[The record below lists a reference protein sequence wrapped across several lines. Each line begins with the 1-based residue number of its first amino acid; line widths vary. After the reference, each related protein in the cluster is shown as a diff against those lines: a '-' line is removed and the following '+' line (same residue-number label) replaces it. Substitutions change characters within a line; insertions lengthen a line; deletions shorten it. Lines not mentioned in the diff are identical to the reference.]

1 MFTKTFFTVLLTAST
16 LLHAAPLEAL
26 DKVKRGVTTSI
37 NPSDLAIPNTVVE
50 SDGSNQYTVVEPA
63 YKVASTNRPSRISS
77 PAIVS
82 TLATTVIQPSSVSS
96 AAGSSVAKSSA
107 AGSSVAGSSALSA
120 AASSEA
126 SSSSF
131 ITLSGNDAF
140 TIPLVNVST
149 YLSETGTTTTSTL
162 FTLTSSSGA
171 GISGLTGTVIDT
183 TIGTANPTTSIGIS
197 SSSLTVS
204 VNTTTLTS
212 DKIITSSTSN
222 STQDLLTLTLTQ
234 ATALST
240 SKYTSESVS
249 ETTKTLNSVSETTQ
263 TFGYQNSS
271 SLVSSVS
278 TSTTI
283 IPTSTQVS
291 SSTVTVTSASVVSST
306 YTTIATIASTDVN
319 VDLFQ
324 AIETGAVPSS
334 FNTMENAW
342 DFDSNVDWTEKSE
355 GYTNKFYINL
365 LLSDQEYPAFVYPYV
380 MWQSVS
386 TLYGF
391 AVQHTTKSDYTFAQY
406 MDNGNPRIFTNPL
419 DQYDLVFS
427 STSFNSANDYSMTVA
442 DLDVASVSV
451 TLTEDSDSAN
461 YIYLPIVEGMGLTT
475 AVYHGSLIPR
485 LDSGMNI
492 QSLTVETSANLASGV
507 SKYRIYINNIAWIV
521 YVTNPYNDDTFSLS
535 TTYGAGNGYSLIGN
549 IAVDG
554 LIIQATV
561 APDNSDDEQYFD
573 KAAGMYVTG
582 FSVKG
587 SSNGITSTYYY
598 DYTTEGSSVSGSPL
612 VYVLPHQI
620 EAVSSASSGANTG
633 ITIAAITRGY
643 ATAFLSASIEFTE
656 TLNTEIS
663 WLPWSS
669 QLGSDSL
676 KYSADIIQKL
686 ASAATSELG
695 VDIWSTIENLNSYY
709 LGKIVDKY
717 AYITLVCSDIIED
730 ADLTASALSNLKT
743 AFNSLIGDSGYF
755 NYDEKFGGIITNND
769 WDSITDT
776 YDNFGNSHYNDHHFH
791 YGYIIHAAAV
801 LGHVDALNGGTWAED
816 NKSWVNALIRDV
828 ANPSKDD
835 TYFPTFRY
843 FDWYTGHS
851 WASGLDYNI
860 NGLNEESTSEDY
872 NFAYGMKMWAE
883 VIGDTSMRY
892 RADTMIQILSRAMES
907 YFLFDDNND
916 VIPSEMISNK
926 VAGISFQNYLD
937 YTTYFGNDIS
947 YIHGIQMI
955 PITPV
960 SGQMRSVDFVT
971 QEWDEMLSSY
981 MPSTAGGWRGLL
993 RLNQA
998 LIDPKTSYE
1007 FFSASDASDYLDNG
1021 MSLTWSLAFSGG
1033 LAYSL
1038 GLL

>member
-1 MFTKTFFTVLLTAST
+1 MFTKSFFAVLLSASA
-16 LLHAAPLEAL
+16 LLQAAPLN
-26 DKVKRGVTTSI
+26 KRDVTSI
-37 NPSDLAIPNTVVE
+37 SESDLAIPHTVTE
-50 SDGSNQYTVVEPA
+50 TAGSDVYTAVEPA
-63 YKVASTNRPSRISS
+63 YVAASTNRPSRISS
-77 PAIVS
+77 PAVVS
-82 TLATTVIQPSSVSS
+82 KLSTSTIQPSSSS
-96 AAGSSVAKSSA
+96 TISESSS
-107 AGSSVAGSSALSA
+107 
-120 AASSEA
+120 ASSETSIA
-126 SSSSF
+126 SLATSGVSSTFSTSSSSSTFSTSSEDDDDSSYF
-131 ITLSGNDAF
+131 IPSAD
-140 TIPLVNVST
+140 VST
-149 YLSETGTTTTSTL
+149 FLSQTGSTTTSTL

-171 GISGLTGTVIDT
+171 GISGLTGTIIET
-183 TIGTANPTTSIGIS
+183 TIGTANPSTSITLA

-204 VNTTTLTS
+204 VDTATLTTA
-212 DKIITSSTSN
+212 KTISSTS
-222 STQDLLTLTLTQ
+222 SESSQELTTLTLTQ

-240 SKYTSESVS
+240 SKFTSESVS
-249 ETTKTLNSVSETTQ
+249 QTTKTLNTVSETTQ
-263 TFGYQNSS
+263 TFGYHNTTET
-271 SLVSSVS
+271 SVS

-291 SSTVTVTSASVVSST
+291 SSTVIVTSASVISST
-306 YTTIATIASTDVN
+306 YTTTATIAASETSI
-319 VDLFQ
+319 DLFQ
-324 AIETGAVPSS
+324 AIATDAVPTS
-334 FNTMENAW
+334 FNTIENAW
-342 DFDSNVDWTEKSE
+342 DFNSNVDWDEQSE

-391 AVQHTTKSDYTFAQY
+391 AVQHTTSSDYTFAQY

-419 DQYDLVFS
+419 DQYDVVFS
-427 STSFNSANDYSMTVA
+427 STSFNSASDFSMSVS

-451 TLTEDSDSAN
+451 TLTETSDSAN

-485 LDSGMNI
+485 IDSGMNI
-492 QSLTVETSANLASGV
+492 QSLTVETSDNLASGV
-507 SKYRIYINNIAWIV
+507 SKYRVYINDIAWIL

-535 TTYGAGNGYSLIGN
+535 TTYGSGNGYSLIGN
-549 IAVDG
+549 IAIDG

-561 APDNSDDEQYFD
+561 APDSADDEEYFD

-582 FSVKG
+582 FSVEG
-587 SSNGITSTYYY
+587 TSNGVTSTYYY
-598 DYTTEGSSVSGSPL
+598 NYDTEGSSVSGSPL
-612 VYVLPHQI
+612 VYILPHQLS
-620 EAVSSASSGANTG
+620 AVSSASSGANTG

-663 WLPWSS
+663 WLPWSA
-669 QLGSDSL
+669 QLGSSTL
-676 KYSADIIQKL
+676 KYSADLIQQL
-686 ASAATSELG
+686 ATAATDELS
-695 VDIWSTIENLNSYY
+695 VDIWSSIKSLNTYY
-709 LGKIVDKY
+709 LGKVIDKY

-730 ADLTASALSNLKT
+730 SDLTASALTNLKD
-743 AFNSLIGDSGYF
+743 AFNNLIADSGYL
-755 NYDEKFGGIITNND
+755 NYDDKFGGIIANND
-769 WDSITDT
+769 WSSITDT
-776 YDNFGNSHYNDHHFH
+776 SDDFGNSHYNDHHFH

-801 LGHVDALNGGTWAED
+801 LGHVDSLNGGTWAED
-816 NKSWVNALIRDV
+816 NKDWVNALIRDV

-835 TYFPTFRY
+835 THFPVFRY

-883 VIGDTSMRY
+883 VIGDKSMRY
-892 RADTMIQILSRAMES
+892 RADTMIQILSRAMEN
-907 YFLFDDNND
+907 YFLFDDDNT
-916 VIPSEMISNK
+916 VMPSEIISNK

-955 PITPV
+955 PLTPV
-960 SGQMRSVDFVT
+960 SGQMRSVNFVT
-971 QEWDEMLSSY
+971 QEWDELLSSY

-1007 FFSASDASDYLDNG
+1007 FFSESDASDYLDNG

-1038 GLL
+1038 GLI

>member
-1 MFTKTFFTVLLTAST
+1 MFNKTFFTVLLSASA
-16 LLHAAPLEAL
+16 LINAAPLDVR
-26 DKVKRGVTTSI
+26 DKIKRGKTTSVSA
-37 NPSDLAIPNTVVE
+37 SDLAIPNTVTETVG
-50 SDGSNQYTVVEPA
+50 SDIYTAVDPA
-63 YKVASTNRPSRISS
+63 YEVASTERPSRISS
-77 PAIVS
+77 PATVS
-82 TLATTVIQPSSVSS
+82 TLSTTVIQPSST
-96 AAGSSVAKSSA
+96 SSVS
-107 AGSSVAGSSALSA
+107 G
-120 AASSEA
+120 SSEA
-126 SSSSF
+126 VSSSF
-131 ITLSGNDAF
+131 SSSTDSPF
-140 TIPLVNVST
+140 TIPLIDVST

-171 GISGLTGTVIDT
+171 GISGLTGTIVDT
-183 TIGTANPTTSIGIS
+183 TIGTANPTTSIGLS

-204 VNTTTLTS
+204 VNTATLTT
-212 DKIITSSTSN
+212 DKVISSSSATES
-222 STQDLLTLTLTQ
+222 SQDLLTLTITK

-240 SKYTSESVS
+240 SRYTSESLSQTTQTINTVS
-249 ETTKTLNSVSETTQ
+249 ATTQ
-263 TFGYQNSS
+263 TFGYHNNSS
-271 SLVSSVS
+271 EVSSVS

-283 IPTSTQVS
+283 IPTTTKTS
-291 SSTVTVTSASVVSST
+291 SSTVTITSASVVSST
-306 YTTIATIASTDVN
+306 YTTIATIAATDVD

-324 AIETGAVPSS
+324 AVETDAVPSS
-334 FNTMENAW
+334 FNTLENHW
-342 DFDSNVDWTEKSE
+342 DFNSNVQWTEKSE

-380 MWQSVS
+380 MWQSTD

-391 AVQHTTKSDYTFAQY
+391 AVQHTTNSDYTFAQY

-427 STSFNSANDYSMTVA
+427 STSFNSASDFSMSVA

-451 TLTEDSDSAN
+451 TLTESSDSAN

-492 QSLTVETSANLASGV
+492 QSLAVETSDNLASGV
-507 SKYRIYINNIAWIV
+507 SKYRIYINDVAWIV
-521 YVTNPYNDDTFSLS
+521 YVTNPYNDDTFTLS
-535 TTYGAGNGYSLIGN
+535 TTYGSGNGYSLVGN
-549 IAVDG
+549 IAIDG
-554 LIIQATV
+554 LIIQSTV

-587 SSNGITSTYYY
+587 TSNGITSTYYY

-612 VYVLPHQI
+612 VYILPHQL

-633 ITIAAITRGY
+633 VSIAALTRGY

-663 WLPWSS
+663 WLPWSA
-669 QLGSDSL
+669 QLGSDTL
-676 KYSADIIQKL
+676 KYSADLIQQL
-686 ASAATSELG
+686 ATAATSELS

-709 LGKIVDKY
+709 LGKVIDKY

-730 ADLTASALSNLKT
+730 SDLTASALSNLKT

-776 YDNFGNSHYNDHHFH
+776 SDDFGNSHYNDHHFH

-835 TYFPTFRY
+835 SYFPVFRF

-892 RADTMIQILSRAMES
+892 RADTMIQILSRAMKS
-907 YFLFDDNND
+907 YFLFDDSND
-916 VIPSEMISNK
+916 IMPSQIISNK

-955 PITPV
+955 PLTPV

-971 QEWDEMLSSY
+971 QEWDEMLNDY

-1007 FFSASDASDYLDNG
+1007 FFSESDASDYLDNG